1 MIASMT
7 PKFAKAVDPIFMH
20 VLRLLDRIEN
30 SESPN
35 PEEDQLQ
42 IRSLIDQAEA
52 LLGAGPE
59 WELAK
64 YALVSWIDEMLVDA
78 PWESR
83 EWWKNNVLE
92 QQIFSSRKRH
102 QQFFI
107 SAQQASELIG
117 KDALE
122 VFYVCVILGFRGL
135 YHDPSSGPALA
146 QSLGLPPDLDAWAKQ
161 SELSIRLGQDRPPL
175 GAPGAEVS
183 GAAPLLPVS
192 TVVWPWLVSLMLGTV
207 AILYFYHWSTQR

>member
-1 MIASMT
+1 MT

-20 VLRLLDRIEN
+20 VLRLLDRIEK
-30 SESPN
+30 SESPDA
-35 PEEDQLQ
+35 EEERLR

-52 LLGAGPE
+52 LLGPGSE

-78 PWESR
+78 PWDSR

-92 QQIFSSRKRH
+92 QQLFSSRKRH

-107 SAQQASELIG
+107 AAQQASELIG

-146 QSLGLPPDLDAWAKQ
+146 QSLDLPPELSAWASQ
-161 SELSIRLGQDRPPL
+161 TGLSIRLGQDRPPL
-175 GAPGAEVS
+175 AAPGPEVTGAP
-183 GAAPLLPVS
+183 PLLPVS
-192 TVVWPWLVSLMLGTV
+192 AVVWPWLTSLLLGF
-207 AILYFYHWSTQR
+207 AAALYFYHWWTQL